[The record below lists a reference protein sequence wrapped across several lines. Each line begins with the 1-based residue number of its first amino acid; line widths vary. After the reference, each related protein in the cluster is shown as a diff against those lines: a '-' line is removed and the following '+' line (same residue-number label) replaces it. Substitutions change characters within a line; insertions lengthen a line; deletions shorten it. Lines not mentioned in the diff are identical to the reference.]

1 MDKETRT
8 AYRHLQTF
16 ALTICLILAAQT
28 ALRAQEASGKV
39 VGTVTDQQGAV
50 IPDAKVV
57 VTNTGTTIRRETV
70 ADKEGN
76 FQVLSVPVGTYQVS
90 VEREGFK
97 KAESGQEILNINQTL
112 RFDIKL
118 EVGSQAEVVN
128 VTSAAAT
135 VETSNPTLG
144 QTVTGPA
151 VVNLPLNGRNVLDLA
166 LLQPGVTE
174 SNPPASGNSS
184 AGSFNI
190 AGGRSDSVEYLLD
203 GGLNNN
209 LLSNGVVFNPNPDAV
224 AEFRILESNYTA
236 EYGRNGGG
244 IISVVTKSGTNQFH
258 GSGYDFVRNNALN
271 ANSFFNNRDGRPRD
285 ILKRNQYGFTVG
297 GPVYFPRFGEG
308 GKEVYSGKD
317 KLFFFASYQGQR
329 LVAQVPTPAVTT
341 FTPAE
346 LAGNFSLSNT
356 ARTGP
361 DAGVVAFLIANPQFQ
376 PNPALAARGIIDP
389 TRINATSQQYISNGL
404 IPTSSTGQLIS
415 QGTRTDNRNELTL
428 KFDYVPT
435 QSDRITLTLGQN
447 RNPTLTPFSGGSFVR
462 GFPVEGNGT
471 QSFANIGYTKV
482 FSPNVLNDFRFTAQR
497 NNALNAAPGR
507 QLPTASQLGI
517 GITPDNP
524 TGPPR
529 LSFDNGLVIGF
540 SPQGPTRLIDNSFN
554 FTDTFSLLRGKHSF
568 KFGGSYSPY
577 QNNTVFDFFVNGEFE
592 FSGSAAAGGIGSG
605 NSFADFL
612 LGQPDEFLQFGE
624 APSTIRT
631 KSYYGFAQDEYRV
644 RKNLTLTLGVRYEY
658 SQPKI
663 DTLGRSFSLK
673 LGQRSQVFPNAPV
686 GLLFPGDPGAPKGAN
701 FADKNDFAPRVGFAY
716 DPFGNGKTSIRG
728 GFGVFYDILK
738 GEDNLQFNGQAPF
751 FGFADLF
758 FSPDTNIF
766 SQPFVNAGQANTFPS
781 RPPARNIDFDASGFL
796 PFGGGGVYF
805 VDPKLRTPYVYQ
817 YNLSF
822 QRELVRNLTVE
833 ANYVG
838 SSSHKLTSLTDA
850 NPFILG
856 TTTRL
861 FNAQPGNQSTS
872 FSYLDEF
879 RNVGSANYNGL
890 QLALRK
896 QYSGDSV
903 EAGNFVQRLY
913 GNLFGRSDFTFGYT
927 YAHSIDTASGFRERN
942 SRVPFYNAKQFRAS
956 SDYDIRHR
964 ITFSGVFDV
973 ALERRLSSLPKRLTQ
988 GFSLRPIVTY
998 RTGFPLDVLAGLSRR
1013 GSRPGP
1019 SGAGDSNLV
1028 RANLVGNG
1036 VTLFNDPRVPQTFNS
1051 RTGNFYFNP
1060 GNFSRVGLSATS
1072 TASVTNPALRTY
1084 GTLPRNAFRG
1094 PGRTNVDFAVAKT
1107 TPLVGERLGLELRA
1121 EFFNIFNHTEFLNPN
1136 TNIVSSSFGQIT
1148 TTFEPR
1154 IIQLAAKFIF

>member
-1 MDKETRT
+1 M
-8 AYRHLQTF
+8 
-16 ALTICLILAAQT
+16 
-28 ALRAQEASGKV
+28 AQESSGKV
-39 VGTVTDQQGAV
+39 IGTVTDQQGAV
-50 IPDAKVV
+50 IPDAKVTV
-57 VTNTGTTIRRETV
+57 INTGTQIRRETV

-90 VEREGFK
+90 VERAGFK

-118 EVGSQAEVVN
+118 EVGSQSEVVN

-151 VVNLPLNGRNVLDLA
+151 VVNLPLNGRNVLSLA

-174 SNPPASGNSS
+174 TNPGNGG

-209 LLSNGVVFNPNPDAV
+209 LLSNGVVYNPNPDAV

-244 IISVVTKSGTNQFH
+244 IISVVTKSGTNEFH
-258 GSGYDFVRNNALN
+258 GSAYDFVRNNALN
-271 ANSFFNNRDGRPRD
+271 ANSFFNNRNGLPKD
-285 ILKRNQYGFTVG
+285 ILKRNQFGFTAG

-308 GKEVYSGKD
+308 GKQVYSGKD

-329 LVAQVPTPAVTT
+329 QVQTQTTGTVTV

-346 LAGNFSLSNT
+346 LSGNFSLSNPT
-356 ARTGP
+356 RTGP
-361 DAGVVAFLIANPQFQ
+361 DPGVVAFLQANPFYQ
-376 PNPALAARGIIDP
+376 PDATLAARGIIDP
-389 TRINATSQQYISNGL
+389 TRINSTSQRYISNGL
-404 IPTSSTGQLIS
+404 IPSASTGQLVS
-415 QGTRTDNRNELTL
+415 QDTALDNRNELTL

-435 QSDRITLTLGQN
+435 QSDRITVTLGQS
-447 RNPTLTPFSGGSFVR
+447 RNPTTTPFSASNVK
-462 GFPVEGNGT
+462 GFPVEGSGT
-471 QSFANIGYTKV
+471 RSFANIGYTKV

-497 NNALNAAPGR
+497 SNGLQSSPGR
-507 QLPTASQLGI
+507 QLPAASQLGI

-524 TGPPR
+524 TGPP
-529 LSFDNGLVIGF
+529 LISFASGLTIGF

-554 FTDTFSLLRGKHSF
+554 FTDTFSLIKGKHSF
-568 KFGGSYSPY
+568 KFGGNYAPY
-577 QNNTVFDFFVNGEFE
+577 QNNTVFDFYVNGEFF
-592 FSGSAAAGGIGSG
+592 FSGAEASGGIGSG
-605 NSFADFL
+605 NAFADFL

-624 APSTIRT
+624 APSNIRT
-631 KSYYGFAQDEYRV
+631 KSYYGFAQDEYRA
-644 RKNLTLTLGVRYEY
+644 RKNLTLTLGLRYEY

-663 DTLGRSFSLK
+663 DTLGRSFSLQ
-673 LGQRSQVFPNAPV
+673 LGQKSQVFPNAPV

-701 FADKNDFAPRVGFAY
+701 RSDKNDFAPRVGFAY

-758 FSPDTNIF
+758 FSPGANIF
-766 SQPFVNAGQANTFPS
+766 SQPFVNAGVPNSFPS
-781 RPPARNIDFDASGFL
+781 RPPASNIDFDASGFL

-805 VDPKLRTPYVYQ
+805 VDPNLRTPYIYQ
-817 YNLSF
+817 YNLSL
-822 QRELVRNLTVE
+822 QREIARNLTVE

-856 TTTRL
+856 TTSRL
-861 FNAQPGNQSTS
+861 FNAQPGNQSFS

-903 EAGNFVQRLY
+903 EAGNFIQRLY

-927 YAHSIDTASGFRERN
+927 YGHSIDTASGFRERN
-942 SRVPFYNAKQFRAS
+942 SRVPYYNPQQFRAD

-964 ITFSGVFDV
+964 ITFSGVFDM

-988 GFSLRPIVTY
+988 GFSLRPIITY
-998 RTGFPLDVLAGLSRR
+998 RTGFPLDVFAGLSRSR
-1013 GSRPGP
+1013 TRPGP
-1019 SGAGDSNLV
+1019 SGAGDPNLV

-1036 VTLFNDPRVPQTFNS
+1036 IITFNDPRLPQTLTNPTTS
-1051 RTGNFYFNP
+1051 GTRTGNFYFNP
-1060 GNFSRVGLSATS
+1060 ANFSRVGLSSTS

-1094 PGRTNVDFAVAKT
+1094 PSRTNVDFAVAKT
-1107 TPLVGERLGLELRA
+1107 TPLIGERLGLELRA
-1121 EFFNIFNHTEFLNPN
+1121 EFFNVFNHAEFSNPD
-1136 TNIVSSSFGQIT
+1136 TNIVSSTFGQIT
-1148 TTFEPR
+1148 TTADPR
-1154 IIQLAAKFIF
+1154 IIQFAAKFIF